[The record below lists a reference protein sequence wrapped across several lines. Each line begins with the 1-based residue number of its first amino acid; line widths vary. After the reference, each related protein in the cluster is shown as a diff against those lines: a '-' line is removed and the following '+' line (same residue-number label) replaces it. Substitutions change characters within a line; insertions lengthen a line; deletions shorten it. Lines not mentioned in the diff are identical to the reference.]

1 VRAAFVA
8 LAAGAVFL
16 AGVLFGS
23 TGSTTER
30 PIRPVVLTGS
40 TTAAGGEGSQSVR
53 NVPAPGTLDVHQV
66 ERDVEE
72 GSVEDYGDEYE
83 DNSGPGSDD
92 SGGDNSGSGS
102 DDSGSG
108 SDDSGSGSDGS
119 GSGSDN
125 SGSGS
130 HNSGSGSGSSG
141 SESSGSGSG

>member
-1 VRAAFVA
+1 MRAAFVA

-16 AGVLFGS
+16 AGVLSGS
-23 TGSTTER
+23 RGSTTER

-40 TTAAGGEGSQSVR
+40 TTSAEESPSVR
-53 NVPAPGTLDVHQV
+53 NAPAPGTLDVQRV

-72 GSVEDYGDEYE
+72 GSVEDYGDDYE

-92 SGGDNSGSGS
+92 SGPDDSGSGS

-108 SDDSGSGSDGS
+108 SDDSGSGSDNS

-130 HNSGSGSGSSG
+130 GSSG
-141 SESSGSGSG
+141 SSGSGSG